1 MPTRKQAAPPSSS
14 SSSAEEKETC
24 PIVTPQS
31 SPQKLLL
38 HESARLNKIT
48 EINAVRSPLLRLPA
62 EIKAMIY
69 TYVFDEFVLINKYPW
84 FLNYHVS
91 LRPRQFSD
99 YDRYPSSAYC
109 EHNFL
114 SLLHVS
120 RQIHQETA
128 LLPYKL
134 ATFYFDTLPPEELE
148 DDEDNMFSAIR
159 VFLEKRTR
167 KQVEALAKLEINIL
181 DDDVSGIGELESGT
195 DPKRL
200 LHRSTL
206 SCVHL
211 RLTLIAALALCVY
224 IRTSTSIPPLKNF
237 IPSIMASRS
246 HTPLYA
252 GNRQLTDKK
261 KWDDRVQIANRDKAY
276 IPTSKAAGHRVMH
289 NQSRRDQV

>member
-38 HESARLNKIT
+38 HESARLNKST

-167 KQVEALAKLEINIL
+167 KQVEALAKLEINIF

-195 DPKRL
+195 GMYWVTE
-200 LHRSTL
+200 LHCEISP
-206 SCVHL
+206 
-211 RLTLIAALALCVY
+211 A
-224 IRTSTSIPPLKNF
+224 
-237 IPSIMASRS
+237 
-246 HTPLYA
+246 
-252 GNRQLTDKK
+252 
-261 KWDDRVQIANRDKAY
+261 
-276 IPTSKAAGHRVMH
+276 
-289 NQSRRDQV
+289 

>member
-1 MPTRKQAAPPSSS
+1 MPIRKQAAPPLSS

-24 PIVTPQS
+24 LIVTPQF

-38 HESARLNKIT
+38 DERARLSKIT
-48 EINAVRSPLLRLPA
+48 ESNAVQSPLLRLPA
-62 EIKAMIY
+62 EIKTMIY
-69 TYVFDEFVLINKYPW
+69 TYVFDEVVQINKYPW

-99 YDRYPSSAYC
+99 YDRYPSSTYC

-134 ATFYFDTLPPEELE
+134 ATFDFDTLPTEELE

-167 KQVEALAKLEINIL
+167 KQVEALAKLEIYIL
-181 DDDVSGIGELESGT
+181 NDHVPNIGELESGT
-195 DPKRL
+195 GMYWVTEL
-200 LHRSTL
+200 N
-206 SCVHL
+206 CE
-211 RLTLIAALALCVY
+211 
-224 IRTSTSIPPLKNF
+224 IPP
-237 IPSIMASRS
+237 A
-246 HTPLYA
+246 
-252 GNRQLTDKK
+252 
-261 KWDDRVQIANRDKAY
+261 
-276 IPTSKAAGHRVMH
+276 
-289 NQSRRDQV
+289 